1 MTDQNSFE
9 KFGNKFQLKLLY
21 YLLTDEKF
29 FTQIYEILLPEYF
42 TNEHYTF
49 LTTLIIEYS
58 EQYNTVPTY
67 DNLETIINTT
77 LEDETQQE
85 FLLKLVKLIS
95 SYKPSTDKEFIE
107 EKTVEFCR
115 QQAMKNAI
123 LQSVDLL
130 KREDFET
137 IHELI
142 QQAMNAGVAS
152 DIGHEY
158 FIQSYDRTVDKRSPI
173 ATGMKMLDDIVAGG
187 LSAGELGMIMAG
199 TGVGKSMLL
208 VFLAAEA
215 LKQGKNVIYYT
226 LELSEK
232 MVGLRFDAK
241 LTQTALT
248 PLLQD
253 TGGTLRKTVDKKL
266 LRILES
272 IDKKHNVTP
281 RLIIKEYPTKAATI
295 NTFKR
300 HIKSMHNQ
308 GYVPD
313 MIFVDYADIMKSAK
327 GYNEKRFEL
336 ESNVEQLRGLAGEMQ
351 IPVWTA
357 SQTNRDGWDKDIV
370 SLSTISESAAKAF
383 VADLI
388 ISVGRTE
395 ELAREN
401 QACYYLAKS
410 RLGPDKISFIGRF
423 NTSLL
428 DFDIESQG
436 LDSIKTFDE
445 NKTERMASVIR
456 DIMDKN
462 RNTPNE

>member
-29 FTQIYEILLPEYF
+29 FTRIYEILLPEYF
-42 TNEHYTF
+42 TNEHYIF
-49 LTTLIIEYS
+49 LTTMIVEYS

-77 LEDETQQE
+77 LEDEVQQD

-95 SYKPSTDKEFIE
+95 SYAPSTDKEFIE
-107 EKTVEFCR
+107 EKTIEFCR

-123 LQSVDLL
+123 LKSVDLL

-137 IHELI
+137 INELI
-142 QQAMNAGVAS
+142 QQAMNAGTA
-152 DIGHEY
+152 DDTGHEY
-158 FIQSYDRTVDKRSPI
+158 FIQSFDRTVDKRSPI
-173 ATGMKMLDDIVAGG
+173 ATGMEMLDEIIAGG
-187 LSAGELGMIMAG
+187 LSAGELGMVMAG

-208 VFLAAEA
+208 VHLAAEA

-232 MVGLRFDAK
+232 MVGLRFDSK
-241 LTQTALT
+241 LTQTNLT
-248 PLLQD
+248 SLLQD

-266 LRILES
+266 VRTLEA
-272 IDKKHNVTP
+272 IDRKHNVTP
-281 RLIIKEYPTKAATI
+281 RLIIKEYPTKAASI

-308 GYVPD
+308 GYIPD
-313 MIFVDYADIMKSAK
+313 MVLVDYADIMKSSK
-327 GYNEKRFEL
+327 GYNENRFEL
-336 ESNVEQLRGLAGEMQ
+336 ESNVEQLRSLAGEMQ
-351 IPVWTA
+351 IPIWTA
-357 SQTNRDGWDKDIV
+357 SQTNRAGWDKDVV
-370 SLSTISESAAKAF
+370 SLSTISESSAKAF

-395 ELAREN
+395 ELAKEN
-401 QACYYLAKS
+401 RACYYLAKS
-410 RLGPDKISFIGRF
+410 RLGPDKMSFTGRF

-428 DFDIESQG
+428 DFDIETRG
-436 LDSIKTFDE
+436 TDVIKTFDE
-445 NKTERMASVIR
+445 NKTSKMAGVIR
-456 DIMDKN
+456 EIMDKN
-462 RNTPNE
+462 RNTQ